1 MYRRPMSRIVAGLI
15 VAGGRSRRMG
25 RDKSTLV
32 LAGATL
38 LARACA
44 TLSRSVDLLAVSA
57 PPDSPAAD
65 LARRLGIASIG
76 DPDGAPDGPLA
87 GVLAGLRWARQA
99 GATRLLTLPC
109 DGPLLPV
116 DLPGKLLAALE
127 TAPCA
132 VARTPGGVQSLC
144 AAWTTTLETPVGK
157 ALEGA
162 RHPPIWRLLSDLGCG
177 YIDYPTDED
186 FLNIN
191 SPEDVARAQA
201 LLSAAGRA

>member
-1 MYRRPMSRIVAGLI
+1 
-15 VAGGRSRRMG
+15 MG
-25 RDKSTLV
+25 RDKATVL
-32 LAGATL
+32 LAGSPL
-38 LARACA
+38 LVRACA
-44 TLSRSVDLLAVSA
+44 YISGVVDLLAVSA
-57 PPDSPAAD
+57 PADSAAAS
-65 LARRLGIASIG
+65 LAGQLGVTCIG
-76 DPDGAPDGPLA
+76 DPPGAPDGPLA
-87 GVLAGLRWARQA
+87 GVLAGIGWARQA

-109 DGPLLPV
+109 DAPLLPA
-116 DLPGKLLAALE
+116 DLPGRLLAALE

-144 AAWTTTLETPVGK
+144 AAWTFTLEAPLAK
-157 ALEGA
+157 ALEGG

-191 SPEDVARAQA
+191 TSEDLARAEV